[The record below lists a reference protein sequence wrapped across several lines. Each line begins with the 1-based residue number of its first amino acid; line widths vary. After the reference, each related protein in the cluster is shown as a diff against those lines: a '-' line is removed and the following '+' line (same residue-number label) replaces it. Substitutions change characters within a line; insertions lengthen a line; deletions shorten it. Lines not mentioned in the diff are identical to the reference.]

1 MKKIIP
7 IIFVL
12 IALLPFVS
20 AAQISV
26 STTPIIS
33 SILPGE
39 TAQYEL
45 EITNNGATDEF
56 TFASNSVDWSYSVN
70 HPSLNIPTGKSAK
83 VIVTV
88 IQKNNDLTPKY
99 YGLPLII
106 YSKSAPEIRAEE
118 VLSIKLNSLAT
129 TFALSLL
136 TPPNGLQPNK
146 ENLITIKLTN
156 ENAIDLTSLK
166 VKVTSPFF
174 TGEKSIDLL
183 KKSIQ
188 TVEFTASLRDISLQ
202 GNQDFNIKV
211 YQGSKLLHDSTHNVF
226 IGDYESSA
234 ELEDVESSF
243 LITKTIITRQNKGNT
258 EKQEFYSLRL
268 GRIEKMFTSFDP
280 EPTSLEKRNNNYYV
294 TWDFTIPSQSEYK
307 ITVTTDYLRP
317 LVLLIIIILLGCIVY
332 NVLTSGITIKKK
344 VLTLKVKDKVS
355 EVKVLLILKNKSKG
369 AIKNLRLI
377 DTVSDLAEPPAEF
390 STMKPNIIKKGPA
403 GTILIWDIPELVKG
417 EERVF
422 SYKVKSSV
430 QIIGRAFMSQ
440 AVCRY
445 KNKIGK
451 NIITHSN
458 RALFPEQP

>member
-45 EITNNGATDEF
+45 EITNSGATDEF
-56 TFASNSVDWSYSVN
+56 TFASNSVDWSYTVN
-70 HPSLNIPTGKSAK
+70 HQTLTIPAGKSAK

-88 IQKNNDLTPKY
+88 TQKNQALTPKY

-106 YSKSAPEIRAEE
+106 YSKSNSDLRVEE

-129 TFALSLL
+129 TFAISLL

-146 ENLITIKLTN
+146 ENLITIELTN
-156 ENAIDLTSLK
+156 ENAIDLTNLK
-166 VKVTSPFF
+166 VKVSSSFF
-174 TGEKSIDLL
+174 TGEKPVDLT
-183 KKSIQ
+183 KQSTQ
-188 TVEFTASLRDISLQ
+188 TVEFTASLKDISLQ

-211 YQGSKLLHDSTHNVF
+211 YQGDKLLHDSTHNIF

-234 ELEDVESSF
+234 ELEDVENSF
-243 LITKTIITRQNKGNT
+243 LITKTIITKQNNGNT
-258 EKQEFYSLRL
+258 EKQEFYNLRL
-268 GRIEKMFTSFDP
+268 GSIEKLFTTFSP
-280 EPTSLEKRNNNYYV
+280 EPTSLEERNNNYYA
-294 TWDFTIPSQSEYK
+294 TWEFTIPPQSEYI
-307 ITVTTDYLRP
+307 ITATTDYLRP
-317 LVLLIIIILLGCIVY
+317 VILLIILILLGCIIY
-332 NVLTSGITIKKK
+332 NVLTSGITVKKK

-369 AIKNLRLI
+369 VIKNVRVM
-377 DTVSDLAEPPAEF
+377 DTVSDLSEPPTEF
-390 STMKPNIIKKGPA
+390 STMRPNIIKKGPA

-417 EERVF
+417 EERVL

-440 AVCRY
+440 AICRY

-451 NIITHSN
+451 NIVTHSN